1 MNKLITEKRTGA
13 SSTIK
18 TKKKQHCKSVNLY
31 HPESYKTL
39 NWLKNKNLKVR
50 KQKVYT
56 EA

>member
-1 MNKLITEKRTGA
+1 VLTIKIKISDNMNKLITEKRTGA

-39 NWLKNKNLKVR
+39 N
-50 KQKVYT
+50 
-56 EA
+56 